1 MFFTIQSQPH
11 NGFKDLKVVFRVC
24 VFNPTFL
31 IGAKTLHLMCVY
43 QKGMLISSEIIE
55 IYIAIKN
62 PVSNYSSVTVAHFI
76 LYFFN
81 TTCNGSVSSSS
92 SPFCTGLFWHHKK
105 YTSLSGAISYICLK
119 KKKKMYPSFKSENVA
134 FLNSASFIVKS
145 GRWNS
150 LPCVP
155 HDAAS
160 WLATA
165 AKLLMWRHIFPGSIS
180 PLVNV
185 KLRRND
191 WEKN

>member
-119 KKKKMYPSFKSENVA
+119 KKKKCIRVLKVKMLLSWIVRLLLWNPDVGTPSRA
-134 FLNSASFIVKS
+134 CPMTL
-145 GRWNS
+145 RPDW
-150 LPCVP
+150 LP
-155 HDAAS
+155 
-160 WLATA
+160 
-165 AKLLMWRHIFPGSIS
+165 
-180 PLVNV
+180 
-185 KLRRND
+185 LRNFWCDVTYFQEVSHR
-191 WEKN
+191 